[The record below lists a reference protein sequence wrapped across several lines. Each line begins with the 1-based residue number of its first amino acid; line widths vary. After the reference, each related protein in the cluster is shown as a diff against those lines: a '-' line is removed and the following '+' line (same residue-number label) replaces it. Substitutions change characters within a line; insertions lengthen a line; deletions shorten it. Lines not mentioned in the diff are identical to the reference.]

1 MTNKTPKTDPTPTN
15 KTIDDLIDRYEAICA
30 THAQRFN
37 RGETDSVQLQNDLDH
52 AQEDFKQALLTYIK
66 EEQLALLD
74 KITEKACDDMHGTFD
89 YDIIAEG
96 VFEEVNKLKE
106 RNRLEQS

>member
-1 MTNKTPKTDPTPTN
+1 MTTNPTPTN
-15 KTIDDLIDRYEAICA
+15 KTIDDLINRYEEMCA

-66 EEQLALLD
+66 EEVIGPD
-74 KITEKACDDMHGTFD
+74 ETPFEKFGSMATHQQHHF
-89 YDIIAEG
+89 
-96 VFEEVNKLKE
+96 VLSQNKLRSE
-106 RNRLEQS
+106 QRNRLEQS